1 MIINLSNLT
10 EGIHNFN
17 GKDKAEAIGLNKNN
31 FPEYVS
37 TEATID
43 KRGLNYYLSFIS
55 TVSGKFQCDR
65 CLEKF
70 TKEIIAK
77 SQIIYTED
85 YGLIDGE
92 DKSEILYLNPGK
104 EEICISEDIRQ
115 FVILNIPAKLLCN
128 ENCKGLCPNCGE
140 NLNISKCSCKEE
152 LIDPRWEKLK
162 KLKNLMI

>member
-1 MIINLSNLT
+1 MIINISNLK
-10 EGIHNFN
+10 EGINN
-17 GKDKAEAIGLNKNN
+17 LCGKDKAEIIRLDKNI

-37 TEATID
+37 TEVTIE
-43 KRGLNYYLSFIS
+43 KRGLNYYLDFIS
-55 TVSGKFQCDR
+55 TVFGEFQCDR

-85 YGLIDGE
+85 FGLIDGE
-92 DKSEILYLNPGK
+92 NEPEIIYLKPGE
-104 EEICISEDIRQ
+104 EEICISENIRQ
-115 FVILNIPAKLLCN
+115 FILLNVPIKLLCS

-140 NLNISKCSCKEE
+140 NLNISKCNCKEE

-162 KLKNLMI
+162 KLKI